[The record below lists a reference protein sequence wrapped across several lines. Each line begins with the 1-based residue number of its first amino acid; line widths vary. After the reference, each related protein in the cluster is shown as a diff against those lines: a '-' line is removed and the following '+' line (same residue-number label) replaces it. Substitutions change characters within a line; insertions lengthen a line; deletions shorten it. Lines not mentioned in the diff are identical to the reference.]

1 MTSQETTNSEQFKFN
16 AHNEAYLYSLNRN
29 LFANQSSALVFSK
42 QYKDMLNTDNS
53 FYIILGTDSGL
64 LINYIIEQKQASDT
78 RYLFIEL
85 DTHIDIIK
93 EKTNYSDWPENI
105 KISTIDDWKKTATG
119 FNIDLYIYKDSV
131 IYLKS
136 IAAIDSYL
144 PAYPEANLTFELD
157 YQALRFFTRASLV
170 VSPFMSTQLS
180 NICENNFPAQKLNN
194 AFSGKSAVVL
204 AGGPSLD
211 ENIAWIKAN
220 KNHLVIIAVSRIAKK
235 LLQED
240 LIPHIIVSVDPF
252 EISFDVSKELLKFPP
267 EVLFIHSNNVTPLLL
282 GQWQGKSAYMGKRFP
297 WEVTGDDKNFS
308 TGGPTV
314 TNTALKAA
322 IHMGFSTILLSG
334 VDLCFSD
341 KGVSHASGSNEAK
354 IGPTLGQTGAWVDTY
369 SGNKVET
376 LIVFEHAASSISSQA
391 SAALKQGT
399 TIYNLSPNAAQ
410 IDSITHVP
418 SEAISFEDE
427 DNNFTADIATL
438 CPDKNISEIREDQN
452 KVFSEVSS
460 KLLAVK
466 KVLSLT
472 KEALE
477 CNKKLFQSKG
487 KEEENYRY
495 KLKMDKI
502 ESQLNSRFKRT
513 STFIKNFGID
523 KFILSAQ
530 TDSSEEWSND
540 KLEETGRLYY
550 QAYIESCESLIV
562 HLTNTYDRVLSRQ
575 QEHKPSPNFSSL
587 FDQWR
592 KDKNT
597 GRGLVWQNSYLHTEV
612 EIPSEFI
619 DTFSQFEKDF
629 SAIIVNE
636 NTAHL
641 TRTIKEAS
649 LDGVRRKVITLFQQ
663 GNIAALKVL
672 SQSLEL
678 HKKTSDDAIPL
689 YNLCLAYLYSA
700 IEEFDE
706 SLFYFEA
713 LPDES
718 ILEDELQQIMTI
730 AFKISNYQLA
740 NACLDKLSKITD
752 IYIPKHAKLLNL
764 LGETDKAIELY
775 TKYLATSH
783 EDTSTWLELGKL
795 YFDIEIFDAAKMAF
809 EVVLSQDSNN
819 ISASDLIGKIPTLQ
833 KKNSAINK

>member
-1 MTSQETTNSEQFKFN
+1 MTSQETTNIEQFKVN

-29 LFANQSSALVFSK
+29 LFVNQSSASVFSK

-64 LINYIIEQKQASDT
+64 LVNYIIEQKQASDT

-85 DTHIDIIK
+85 DTHIETIK

-105 KISTIDDWKKTATG
+105 KITTIDDWKKTAG
-119 FNIDLYIYKDSV
+119 EFNIDLYIYKDSV

-136 IAAIDSYL
+136 LAAIDSYL
-144 PAYPEANLTFELD
+144 PAYPEANLAFELD
-157 YQALRFFTRASLV
+157 YQSLRFFTRASLV

-180 NICENNFPAQKLNN
+180 NICENNFPAQKLKN

-297 WEVTGDDKNFS
+297 WEVKDDDKNTS

-334 VDLCFSD
+334 VDLCFSE

-369 SGNKVET
+369 SGKKVET
-376 LIVFEHAASSISSQA
+376 LIVFEHAASSISTQA
-391 SAALKQGT
+391 SEALKQGT
-399 TIYNLSPNAAQ
+399 TIYNLSANAAK
-410 IDSITHVP
+410 IDSIEHVP
-418 SEAISFEDE
+418 TEAISFEDE
-427 DNNFTADIATL
+427 NNNFSADIAAL
-438 CPDKNISEIREDQN
+438 CPDENIAKIREDQN
-452 KVFSEVSS
+452 IVFTEVSD

-466 KVLSLT
+466 KVLSLA

-477 CNKKLFQSKG
+477 CNKKLFKTKG

-502 ESQLNSRFKRT
+502 ESQLDSRYKRT
-513 STFIKNFGID
+513 TRFIKNFGID

-540 KLEETGRLYY
+540 KLEETARLYY
-550 QAYIESCESLIV
+550 QAYIDSCNSLIV
-562 HLTNTYDRVLSRQ
+562 HLTKTYDRVLSRQ
-575 QEHKPSPNFSSL
+575 QEHKPQPNFNSL
-587 FDQWR
+587 FEQWK
-592 KDKNT
+592 KDKNL
-597 GRGLVWQNSYLHTEV
+597 GRAMVWKNSYLHTDV
-612 EIPSEFI
+612 KIPSEFI
-619 DTFSQFEKDF
+619 DTFNQFENDF

-636 NTAHL
+636 KTAHL

-663 GNIAALKVL
+663 GNIGALKVL
-672 SQSLEL
+672 SQSLEQ
-678 HKKTSDDAIPL
+678 HKENSEEAIPL
-689 YNLCLAYLYSA
+689 YNLSLAYLYSA
-700 IEEFDE
+700 IEEFDQ
-706 SLFYFEA
+706 SLFYFES
-713 LPDES
+713 LPSEA

-740 NACLDKLSKITD
+740 SACLEKLSKITD
-752 IYIPKHAKLLNL
+752 IYTPKHAKLLKL
-764 LGETDKAIELY
+764 LGEPEKAIELY
-775 TKYLATSH
+775 TNYLATNYG
-783 EDTSTWLELGKL
+783 DTITWLELGKL
-795 YFDIEIFDAAKMAF
+795 YFDMEVFDAAQMAF
-809 EVVLSQDSNN
+809 DVVLSQDASN
-819 ISASDLIGKIPTLQ
+819 ISALDLIEKM
-833 KKNSAINK
+833 AITQNK